1 MRPRRSRS
9 SNPATAWRR
18 TFILIPAIVVTALA
32 AAQSASAA
40 TSLVGEALSS
50 TAGRTSNGSTSCAST
65 SPSGHASFSVS
76 GQATG
81 PYPGTF
87 VASGSAWAYGRQQ
100 FGAANASE
108 TATFTITSG
117 ATTITGT
124 LRPTRSFA
132 GVGYYCPTFAIYRLP
147 ITYTAVIDGQP
158 STGTGL
164 AGGSFNTSPAPQN
177 LPSVNASFTTSGPG
191 QLPSPAPA
199 VSTGSAVNVGPD
211 AATVWGTVNSNAEA
225 ATYHFDYGTS
235 TNYTSQ
241 TISEP
246 ILNSTPTSVD
256 ARLTGLSPN
265 TVYHY
270 RLEATDAWGTNYG
283 ADQTFTT
290 TTT

>member
-1 MRPRRSRS
+1 MCFQR
-9 SNPATAWRR
+9 
-18 TFILIPAIVVTALA
+18 
-32 AAQSASAA
+32 
-40 TSLVGEALSS
+40 
-50 TAGRTSNGSTSCAST
+50 
-65 SPSGHASFSVS
+65 PSGHASFSVS
-76 GQATG
+76 GQASG

-87 VASGSAWAYGRQQ
+87 VASGSASAYGRQQ
-100 FGAANASE
+100 LGSANASV

-124 LRPTRSFA
+124 FRPTRSFA
-132 GVGYYCPTFAIYRLP
+132 GVGYYCPTFAISRLP
-147 ITYTAVIDGQP
+147 ITYTSVIDGQP

-177 LPSVNASFTTSGPG
+177 LASVNTTFTTSGPG
-191 QLPSPAPA
+191 QLPAPAPA

-270 RLEATDAWGTNYG
+270 RIEATDAWGTNYG

-290 TTT
+290 TAT